1 MKLLV
6 MMLFFGF
13 ILTGCAAERN
23 YLPNAEET
31 TDCKARCA
39 KGRANCSDSSYVCD
53 RAAYTCMTAC
63 KEQDNIKE

>member
-23 YLPNAEET
+23 YLPNAKES
-31 TDCKARCA
+31 TDGKAQYA
-39 KGRANCSDSSYVCD
+39 KGKANCLDSSYVCD
-53 RAAYTCMTAC
+53 RAAYTCMTTC